1 MEKYIDNALITGDLF
16 SGICVMDYENATFRF
31 KINGT
36 DVQVKM
42 EVLKDLPDRKVT
54 SFTFITPSP
63 SRFRLDLFIPEE
75 AINAHIGLNGQ
86 ELIGFFDKNTEIKD
100 PEPFIK
106 GSCNDPH
113 KVSTLHPGE
122 FQGLNFAWVDGDV
135 ITLAYYL

>member
-1 MEKYIDNALITGDLF
+1 MEKFIDNALITGDLF
-16 SGICVMDYENATFRF
+16 SGICVMEYENATYRF
-31 KINGT
+31 NLNGT

-42 EVLKDLPDRKVT
+42 KVLKDLPDRKVT

-63 SRFRLDLFIPEE
+63 VRFRLDLFIPEE
-75 AINAHIGLNGQ
+75 ARNAHIGLNGQ
-86 ELIGFFDKNTEIKD
+86 ELIGFFDKNAEVID

-106 GSCNDPH
+106 GSCNDSH

-122 FQGLNFAWVDGDV
+122 FQGLNFAWVNDDV